1 MSNMGNCNSNVSS
14 IVGKRIVIFNGTLM
28 QGGAE
33 RVISILSKKMAEMG
47 IDVQILLYHDKPI
60 FYEIDSKVKIT
71 VVERESKSKNV
82 AKNILWLRK
91 YFSESADVV
100 ISFLAPFNIVALI
113 AQVGLKSKIIV
124 ADRNDPRYVPANFF
138 VRKIRDF
145 LYNFADGIVLQTQH
159 NRDYFGK
166 KIRDNSVIIFNPV
179 DLGETAGLALRVPKQ
194 KKIVSVGRLMPQK
207 NQVMLLNAFAR
218 VRANHPDYNLIIY
231 GEGTYRDILELKVA
245 ELGLSQCV
253 SLPGSSTTIFD
264 DIADAQIFVLSSNYE
279 GMPNALMEAMC
290 LGLPCIST
298 RVSGATDLIED
309 GYTGCLIEIGSEDQL
324 YNKINMLIENKTIRD
339 SYAKR
344 AIKLNAELNADPI
357 IGQWID
363 YISNVV

>member
-1 MSNMGNCNSNVSS
+1 MENCNSDVDS
-14 IVGKRIVIFNGTLM
+14 IIGKKIVIFNGTLM

-47 IDVQILLYHDKPI
+47 IDVQILLYHDKQV

-71 VVERESKSKNV
+71 VVERESESKNV
-82 AKNILWLRK
+82 ARNILWLRK
-91 YFSESADVV
+91 FFSENADVV

-113 AQVGLKSKIIV
+113 AHAGLKSKIIV
-124 ADRNDPRYVPANFF
+124 ADRNDPRYVPSNFF
-138 VRKIRDF
+138 IRKIRDF

-159 NRDYFGK
+159 NKDYFGK
-166 KIRDNSVIIFNPV
+166 RIRDNSVIIFNPV
-179 DLGETAGLALRVPKQ
+179 DLGKTAGLARRVPKQ

-218 VRANHPDYNLIIY
+218 VHVDHPDYSLVIY
-231 GEGTYRDILELKVA
+231 GEGTYRSTLELKID
-245 ELGLSQCV
+245 ELGLSQCI
-253 SLPGSSTTIFD
+253 SLPGSSTTIFN
-264 DIADAQIFVLSSNYE
+264 DIADAQVFVLSSNYE

-309 GYTGCLIEIGSEDQL
+309 GYNGCLIEIGDEDRL
-324 YNKINMLIENKTIRD
+324 YNKINMLIEDKTVRD
-339 SYAKR
+339 GYAKR
-344 AIKLNAELNADPI
+344 AVELNTELNVDKI
-357 IGQWID
+357 IGQWIA
-363 YISNVV
+363 YISNIM